1 MISFILVIPLTQVTV
16 LFLSAWYCR
25 PSYQCVTAVVLGV
38 TIILSYFV
46 SLNNDGNDAMCPP
59 GGFHLL
65 SCLAEF
71 GDSRQSMLQAGVV
84 PALISLANKT
94 PDAHTCA
101 SATSLLRLLT
111 NSTDRRS
118 TDGIHG
124 SGLDPAGDFGANVS
138 GADGSSG
145 RGAGGYLSR
154 GPCRDMYR
162 QHRSH
167 AFQGFFQI

>member
-1 MISFILVIPLTQVTV
+1 MS
-16 LFLSAWYCR
+16 
-25 PSYQCVTAVVLGV
+25 
-38 TIILSYFV
+38 
-46 SLNNDGNDAMCPP
+46 PP
-59 GGFHLL
+59 GALYLL

-71 GDSRQSMLQAGVV
+71 SDSRESMIQAGVV

-124 SGLDPAGDFGANVS
+124 SGLDPAGNFGTNAV
-138 GADGSSG
+138 GFGGRSG
-145 RGAGGYLSR
+145 RGIGGYLGR

-162 QHRSH
+162 QHGNH

>member
-1 MISFILVIPLTQVTV
+1 MI
-16 LFLSAWYCR
+16 
-25 PSYQCVTAVVLGV
+25 
-38 TIILSYFV
+38 
-46 SLNNDGNDAMCPP
+46 
-59 GGFHLL
+59 
-65 SCLAEF
+65 
-71 GDSRQSMLQAGVV
+71 QAGVV

-124 SGLDPAGDFGANVS
+124 SGLDPARNFGANAV
-138 GADGSSG
+138 
-145 RGAGGYLSR
+145 GAGGNSGGAMSGYFAR

-162 QHRSH
+162 QHGNH
-167 AFQGFFQI
+167 AFQGFFQV